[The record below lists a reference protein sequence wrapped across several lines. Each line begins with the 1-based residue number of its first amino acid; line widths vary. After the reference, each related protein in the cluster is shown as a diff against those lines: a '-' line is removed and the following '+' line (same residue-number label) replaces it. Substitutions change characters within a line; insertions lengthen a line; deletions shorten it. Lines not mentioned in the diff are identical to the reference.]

1 MDEEPKEAADDD
13 EEKNVPR
20 IRKDSTWSEYEEDK
34 KDDDGSGSQREDGVE
49 AQEQEP
55 QLRRSKREKKEKKMG
70 DTVNIDDYGYT
81 FVDYKQDRDKKVK
94 VFISLK

>member
-34 KDDDGSGSQREDGVE
+34 KDDEGSGSQREDGVE
-49 AQEQEP
+49 A
-55 QLRRSKREKKEKKMG
+55 
-70 DTVNIDDYGYT
+70 
-81 FVDYKQDRDKKVK
+81 
-94 VFISLK
+94 